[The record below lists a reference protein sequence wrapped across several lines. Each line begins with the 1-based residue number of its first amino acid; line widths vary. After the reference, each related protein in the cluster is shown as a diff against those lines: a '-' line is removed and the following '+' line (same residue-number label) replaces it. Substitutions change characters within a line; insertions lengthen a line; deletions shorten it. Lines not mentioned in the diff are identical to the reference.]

1 MLSGKKILLGITG
14 SIAAYKIPFLL
25 RLLKKDGAEVRV
37 VMTPSAKDFVT
48 PLTLSTLSNN
58 PVLSYGFDEETG
70 RWDSHVE
77 LGLWA
82 DLFVI
87 APATAN
93 TIAKMAYGMAD
104 NYLLTVC
111 LSAKCPIMFAPAMD
125 LDMYKHQATQ
135 TNIKTLIERGCIFVA
150 PSSGELA
157 SGLCGE
163 GRMEEPQKIYE
174 RIKSFFQT
182 KQRFKNK
189 KVLITA
195 GPTYEAIDPVRFIG
209 NHSSGL
215 MGIEIA
221 RAFAEQGA
229 EVTLVLGPTNISP
242 NNKNINVLPVTSA
255 QEMYNAVTSLFSK
268 TDIAVLSAAVADF
281 RPETAAQQKIKKN
294 PDNDSITLKLVKT
307 NDILKSVGEMKKDNQ
322 LVVGFAL
329 ETENGLSNAKKKLHN
344 KNIDLIVLNEMNEPG
359 VGFKTNTNKVTII
372 NKNDEVTEFELKTK
386 KEVASDLLN
395 NIYQYISNHE

>member
-1 MLSGKKILLGITG
+1 MLTGKKILLGITG
-14 SIAAYKIPFLL
+14 SIAAYKIPLL
-25 RLLKKDGAEVRV
+25 VRLLKKDGADVRV

-48 PLTLSTLSNN
+48 PLTLSTLSGN
-58 PVLSYGFDEETG
+58 PVLTYGFDEKTG
-70 RWDSHVE
+70 KWDSHVE

-82 DLFVI
+82 DLFVV
-87 APATAN
+87 APASAN
-93 TIAKMAYGMAD
+93 TMAKMAYGIAD

-111 LSAKCPIMFAPAMD
+111 LSVKCPIMFAPAMD

-135 TNIKTLIERGCIFVA
+135 QNIKTLIERGCIFVA

-174 RIKSFFQT
+174 RIKAFFQT
-182 KQRFKNK
+182 KQNFKGK

-221 RAFAEQGA
+221 RAFADQGA
-229 EVTLVLGPTNISP
+229 EVTLVLGPSSISV
-242 NNKNINVLPVTSA
+242 NKNNVNVLPVTSA
-255 QEMYNAVTSLFSK
+255 KEMYDAVMALFPK

-281 RPETAAQQKIKKN
+281 RPEMVADQKIKKN
-294 PDNDSITLKLVKT
+294 PDNDTFTIKLVKT
-307 NDILKSVGEMKKDNQ
+307 EDILKSVGGLKTDNQ
-322 LVVGFAL
+322 TVVGFAL
-329 ETENGLSNAKKKLHN
+329 ETENGLENAKKKLHT
-344 KNIDLIVLNEMNEPG
+344 KNIDLIVLNEMNESG
-359 VGFKTNTNKVTII
+359 VGFKTKTNKVSII
-372 NKNDEVTEFELKTK
+372 TKDDQVSTYDLKPKN
-386 KEVASDLLN
+386 EVALDILN
-395 NIYQYISNHE
+395 AIYQYTN

>member
-1 MLSGKKILLGITG
+1 MLTGKKILLGITG
-14 SIAAYKIPFLL
+14 SIAAYKIPLL
-25 RLLKKDGAEVRV
+25 VRLLKKDGAEVRV
-37 VMTPSAKDFVT
+37 VMTPSARDFVT
-48 PLTLSTLSNN
+48 PLTLSTLSGN
-58 PVLSYGFDEETG
+58 PVLTYGFDEKTG
-70 RWDSHVE
+70 KWDSHVE

-82 DLFVI
+82 DLMVV
-87 APATAN
+87 APASAN
-93 TIAKMAYGMAD
+93 TMAKMAYGMAD

-135 TNIKTLIERGCIFVA
+135 QNIKTLIERGCIFVA

-174 RIKSFFQT
+174 RIKAFFQT
-182 KQRFKNK
+182 KHNFTGK

-221 RAFAEQGA
+221 RAFADQGA
-229 EVTLVLGPTNISP
+229 EVTLVLGPSNISP
-242 NNKNINVLPVTSA
+242 NRNNINVLPVTSA
-255 QEMYNAVTSLFSK
+255 KEMYDAVMTFFPK

-281 RPETAAQQKIKKN
+281 RPETAADQKIKKN
-294 PDNDSITLKLVKT
+294 PETDSLILKLVKT
-307 NDILKSVGEMKKDNQ
+307 DDILKSVGSKKTENQ
-322 LVVGFAL
+322 VVVGFAL
-329 ETENGLSNAKKKLHN
+329 ETENGLDNAKKKLHT
-344 KNIDLIVLNEMNEPG
+344 KNIDLIVLNEMNESG
-359 VGFKTNTNKVTII
+359 VGFKTKTNKVSII
-372 NKNDEVTEFELKTK
+372 TKDDKVTEFELKPK
-386 KEVASDLLN
+386 NEVALDVLEA
-395 NIYQYISNHE
+395 IYQYIN

>member
-1 MLSGKKILLGITG
+1 MLTGKKILLGITG
-14 SIAAYKIPFLL
+14 SIAAYKIPLL
-25 RLLKKDGAEVRV
+25 VRLLKKDGADVRV

-48 PLTLSTLSNN
+48 PLTLSTLSGN
-58 PVLSYGFDEETG
+58 PVLSHGFDEQTG
-70 RWDSHVE
+70 KWDSHVE

-82 DLFVI
+82 DLFVV
-87 APATAN
+87 APASAN
-93 TIAKMAYGMAD
+93 TMAKMAYGMAD

-125 LDMYKHQATQ
+125 LDMYKHPATQ
-135 TNIKTLIERGCIFVA
+135 QNIKTLIERGCIFVA

-182 KQRFKNK
+182 KQNFKGK

-221 RAFAEQGA
+221 RAFSDQGA
-229 EVTLVLGPTNISP
+229 EVTLVLGPSNISV
-242 NNKNINVLPVTSA
+242 NKKNVNVLPVTSA
-255 QEMYNAVTSLFSK
+255 KEMYEAATALFPK

-281 RPETAAQQKIKKN
+281 RPEVVADQKIKKN
-294 PDNDSITLKLVKT
+294 PDNDTFTIKLVKT
-307 NDILKSVGEMKKDNQ
+307 EDILKSVGSMKTENQ
-322 LVVGFAL
+322 TVVGFAL
-329 ETENGLSNAKKKLHN
+329 ETENGLENAKKKLHT
-344 KNIDLIVLNEMNEPG
+344 KNIDLIVLNEMNESG
-359 VGFKTNTNKVTII
+359 VGFKTKTNKVSII
-372 NKNDEVTEFELKTK
+372 TKNDQVTTYDLKPK
-386 KEVASDLLN
+386 NEVALDILN
-395 NIYQYISNHE
+395 AIYQYIN

>member
-1 MLSGKKILLGITG
+1 MLTGKKILLGITG
-14 SIAAYKIPFLL
+14 SIAAYKIPLL
-25 RLLKKDGAEVRV
+25 VRLLKKDGADVRV

-48 PLTLSTLSNN
+48 PLTLSTLSGN
-58 PVLSYGFDEETG
+58 PVISHGFDEKTG
-70 RWDSHVE
+70 KWDSHVE

-93 TIAKMAYGMAD
+93 TMAKMANGIAD

-111 LSAKCPIMFAPAMD
+111 LSAKCPVMFAPAMD

-135 TNIKTLIERGCIFVA
+135 QNIKTLIERGCIFVA

-174 RIKSFFQT
+174 RIKLFFQT
-182 KQRFKNK
+182 KRNFSGK

-221 RAFAEQGA
+221 RVFADQGA
-229 EVTLVLGPTNISP
+229 EVTLVLGPSNISP
-242 NNKNINVLPVTSA
+242 NRNNINLLPVTSA
-255 QEMYNAVTSLFSK
+255 KEMYDAVMTFFPK

-281 RPETAAQQKIKKN
+281 RPEIVADQKIKKN
-294 PDNDSITLKLVKT
+294 PDTDSITLKLVKT
-307 NDILKSVGEMKKDNQ
+307 DDILKTVGSQKKDNQ
-322 LVVGFAL
+322 VVVGFAL
-329 ETENGLSNAKKKLHN
+329 ETENGIANAKKKLHT
-344 KNIDLIVLNEMNEPG
+344 KNIDLIVLNEMSEQG
-359 VGFKTNTNKVTII
+359 VGFKTKTNKISII
-372 NKNDEVTEFELKTK
+372 NKNDEMTEFDLKPK
-386 KEVASDLLN
+386 SEVALDVLN
-395 NIYQYISNHE
+395 AIYQYIN

>member
-1 MLSGKKILLGITG
+1 MLTGKKILLGITG
-14 SIAAYKIPFLL
+14 SIAAYKIPLL
-25 RLLKKDGAEVRV
+25 VRLLKKDGADVRV
-37 VMTPSAKDFVT
+37 VMTPSARDFVT
-48 PLTLSTLSNN
+48 PLTLSTLSGN
-58 PVLSYGFDEETG
+58 PVLSYGFDEKTG
-70 RWDSHVE
+70 KWDSHVE

-87 APATAN
+87 APASAN
-93 TIAKMAYGMAD
+93 TMAKMASGIAD

-135 TNIKTLIERGCIFVA
+135 HNIKTLIERGCIFVA

-174 RIKSFFQT
+174 KIKDFFQT
-182 KQRFKNK
+182 KRRFNGK

-221 RAFAEQGA
+221 RAFADQGA
-229 EVTLVLGPTNISP
+229 DVTLVLGPTNISP
-242 NNKNINVLPVTSA
+242 NRKNINVLPVTSA
-255 QEMYNAVTSLFSK
+255 KEMFDAVMAVFPKS
-268 TDIAVLSAAVADF
+268 DIAVLSAAVADF
-281 RPETAAQQKIKKN
+281 RPEITADQKIKKDPN
-294 PDNDSITLKLVKT
+294 TDTLTLKLVKT
-307 NDILKSVGEMKKDNQ
+307 EDILKTIGTKKKDNQ

-329 ETENGLSNAKKKLHN
+329 ETENGLSNAKKKLHT
-344 KNIDLIVLNEMNEPG
+344 KNIDIIVLNEMNESG
-359 VGFKTNTNKVTII
+359 VGFKTKTNKVTII
-372 NKNDEVTEFELKTK
+372 NKNDDVTEFDLKPK
-386 KEVASDLLN
+386 NEVATDILN
-395 NIYQYISNHE
+395 AIYQYMN

>member
-1 MLSGKKILLGITG
+1 MLTGKKILLGITG
-14 SIAAYKIPFLL
+14 SIAAYKIPLL
-25 RLLKKDGAEVRV
+25 VRLLKKDGADVRV

-48 PLTLSTLSNN
+48 PLTLSTLSGN
-58 PVLSYGFDEETG
+58 PVLSHGFDEQTG
-70 RWDSHVE
+70 KWDSHVE

-82 DLFVI
+82 DLFVV
-87 APATAN
+87 APASAN
-93 TIAKMAYGMAD
+93 TMAKMAYGMAD

-125 LDMYKHQATQ
+125 LDMYKHPATQ
-135 TNIKTLIERGCIFVA
+135 QNIKTLIERGCIFVA

-174 RIKSFFQT
+174 RIKAFFQT
-182 KQRFKNK
+182 KQNFKGK

-221 RAFAEQGA
+221 RAFADQGA
-229 EVTLVLGPTNISP
+229 EVTLVLGPSSISV
-242 NNKNINVLPVTSA
+242 NKKNVNVLPVTSA
-255 QEMYNAVTSLFSK
+255 KEMYEAVTALFPK

-281 RPETAAQQKIKKN
+281 RPEMVADQKIKKN
-294 PDNDSITLKLVKT
+294 PDNDTLTIKLVKT
-307 NDILKSVGEMKKDNQ
+307 EDILKSVGGMKTENHT
-322 LVVGFAL
+322 VVGFAL
-329 ETENGLSNAKKKLHN
+329 ETENGLENAKKKLHT
-344 KNIDLIVLNEMNEPG
+344 KNIDLIVLNEMNESG
-359 VGFKTNTNKVTII
+359 VGFKTKTNKVSII
-372 NKNDEVTEFELKTK
+372 TKNDQVTTYNLKPK
-386 KEVASDLLN
+386 NEVALDILN
-395 NIYQYISNHE
+395 AIYQYIN

>member
-1 MLSGKKILLGITG
+1 MLTGKKILLGITG
-14 SIAAYKIPFLL
+14 SIAAYKIPLL
-25 RLLKKDGAEVRV
+25 VRLLKKDGADVRV

-48 PLTLSTLSNN
+48 PLTLSTLSGN
-58 PVLSYGFDEETG
+58 PVLTYGFDEKTG
-70 RWDSHVE
+70 KWDSHVE

-87 APATAN
+87 APASAN
-93 TIAKMAYGMAD
+93 TMAKMAYGIAD

-135 TNIKTLIERGCIFVA
+135 QNIKTLIERGCIFVA

-174 RIKSFFQT
+174 RIKAFFQT
-182 KQRFKNK
+182 KQNFKGK

-221 RAFAEQGA
+221 RAFADQGA
-229 EVTLVLGPTNISP
+229 EVTLVLGPSSISV
-242 NNKNINVLPVTSA
+242 NKNNVNVLPVTSA
-255 QEMYNAVTSLFSK
+255 KEMYDAVMALFPK

-281 RPETAAQQKIKKN
+281 RPEMVADQKIKKN
-294 PDNDSITLKLVKT
+294 PDNDTFTIKLVKT
-307 NDILKSVGEMKKDNQ
+307 EDILKSVGGLKTDNQ
-322 LVVGFAL
+322 TVVGFAL
-329 ETENGLSNAKKKLHN
+329 ETENGFENAKKKLHT
-344 KNIDLIVLNEMNEPG
+344 KNIDLIVLNEMNESG
-359 VGFKTNTNKVTII
+359 VGFKTKTNKVSII
-372 NKNDEVTEFELKTK
+372 TKDDQVSTYDLKPKN
-386 KEVASDLLN
+386 EVALDILN
-395 NIYQYISNHE
+395 AIYQYTN

>member
-1 MLSGKKILLGITG
+1 MLTGKKILLGITG
-14 SIAAYKIPFLL
+14 SIAAYKIPLL
-25 RLLKKDGAEVRV
+25 VRLLKKDGADVRV

-48 PLTLSTLSNN
+48 PLTLSTLSGN
-58 PVLSYGFDEETG
+58 PVLSHGFDEQTG
-70 RWDSHVE
+70 KWDSHVE

-82 DLFVI
+82 DLFVV
-87 APATAN
+87 APASAN
-93 TIAKMAYGMAD
+93 TMAKMAYGMAD

-125 LDMYKHQATQ
+125 LDMYKHPATQ
-135 TNIKTLIERGCIFVA
+135 QNIKTLIERGCIFVA

-174 RIKSFFQT
+174 RIKAFFQT
-182 KQRFKNK
+182 KQNFKGK

-221 RAFAEQGA
+221 RAFADQGA
-229 EVTLVLGPTNISP
+229 EVTLVLGPSSISV
-242 NNKNINVLPVTSA
+242 NKKNVNVLPVTSA
-255 QEMYNAVTSLFSK
+255 KEMYEAVTALFPK

-281 RPETAAQQKIKKN
+281 RPEVVADQKIKKN
-294 PDNDSITLKLVKT
+294 PDNDTFTIKLVKT
-307 NDILKSVGEMKKDNQ
+307 EDILKSVGGMKTENQ
-322 LVVGFAL
+322 TVVGFAL
-329 ETENGLSNAKKKLHN
+329 ETENGLENAKKKLHT
-344 KNIDLIVLNEMNEPG
+344 KNIDLIVLNEMNESG
-359 VGFKTNTNKVTII
+359 VGFKTKTNKVSII
-372 NKNDEVTEFELKTK
+372 TKNDQVTTYDLKPK
-386 KEVASDLLN
+386 NEVALDILN
-395 NIYQYISNHE
+395 AIYQYIN

>member
-1 MLSGKKILLGITG
+1 MLTGKKILLGITG
-14 SIAAYKIPFLL
+14 SIAAYKIPLL
-25 RLLKKDGAEVRV
+25 VRLLKKDGADVRV

-48 PLTLSTLSNN
+48 PLTLSTLSGN
-58 PVLSYGFDEETG
+58 PVISHGFDEKTG
-70 RWDSHVE
+70 KWDSHVE

-93 TIAKMAYGMAD
+93 TMAKMANGIAD

-111 LSAKCPIMFAPAMD
+111 LSAKCPVMFAPAMD

-135 TNIKTLIERGCIFVA
+135 QNIKTLIERGCIFVA

-174 RIKSFFQT
+174 RIKLFFQT
-182 KQRFKNK
+182 KRNFSGK

-221 RAFAEQGA
+221 RAFADQGA
-229 EVTLVLGPTNISP
+229 EVTLVLGPSNISP
-242 NNKNINVLPVTSA
+242 NRNNINLLPVTSA
-255 QEMYNAVTSLFSK
+255 KEMYDAVMTFFPK

-281 RPETAAQQKIKKN
+281 RPEIVADQKIKKN
-294 PDNDSITLKLVKT
+294 PDTDSITLKLVKT
-307 NDILKSVGEMKKDNQ
+307 DDILKTVGSQKKENQ
-322 LVVGFAL
+322 VVVGFAL
-329 ETENGLSNAKKKLHN
+329 ETENGIANAKKKLHT
-344 KNIDLIVLNEMNEPG
+344 KNIDLIVLNEMSEQG
-359 VGFKTNTNKVTII
+359 VGFKTKTNKISII
-372 NKNDEVTEFELKTK
+372 NKNDEMTEFDLKPK
-386 KEVASDLLN
+386 SEVALDVLN
-395 NIYQYISNHE
+395 AIYQYMN

>member
-1 MLSGKKILLGITG
+1 MLTGKKILLGITG
-14 SIAAYKIPFLL
+14 SIAAYKIPLL
-25 RLLKKDGAEVRV
+25 VRLLKKDGADVRV

-48 PLTLSTLSNN
+48 PLTLSTLSGN
-58 PVLSYGFDEETG
+58 PVLSHGFDEQTG
-70 RWDSHVE
+70 KWDSHVE

-82 DLFVI
+82 DLFVV
-87 APATAN
+87 APASAN
-93 TIAKMAYGMAD
+93 TMAKMAHGIAD

-125 LDMYKHQATQ
+125 LDMYKHPATQ
-135 TNIKTLIERGCIFVA
+135 QNIKTLIERGCVFVA

-174 RIKSFFQT
+174 KIKSFFQT
-182 KQRFKNK
+182 KQNFKGK

-221 RAFAEQGA
+221 RAFADQGA
-229 EVTLVLGPTNISP
+229 EVTLVLGPSNISV
-242 NNKNINVLPVTSA
+242 NKNNVNVLPVTSA
-255 QEMYNAVTSLFSK
+255 KEMYDAVMALFPK

-281 RPETAAQQKIKKN
+281 RPEMVADQKIKKN
-294 PDNDSITLKLVKT
+294 PDNDTFTIKLVKT
-307 NDILKSVGEMKKDNQ
+307 EDILKSVGKVRTDNQ
-322 LVVGFAL
+322 TVVGFAL
-329 ETENGLSNAKKKLHN
+329 ETENGLENAKKKLHT
-344 KNIDLIVLNEMNEPG
+344 KNIDLIVLNEMNESG
-359 VGFKTNTNKVTII
+359 VGFKTKTNKVSII
-372 NKNDEVTEFELKTK
+372 TKDDNVTTYDLKPKN
-386 KEVASDLLN
+386 EVALDILN
-395 NIYQYISNHE
+395 AIYQYIN

>member
-1 MLSGKKILLGITG
+1 MLTGKKILLGITG
-14 SIAAYKIPFLL
+14 SIAAYKIPLL
-25 RLLKKDGAEVRV
+25 VRLLKKDGADVRV

-48 PLTLSTLSNN
+48 PLTLSTLSGN
-58 PVLSYGFDEETG
+58 PVLSHGFDEETG
-70 RWDSHVE
+70 KWESHVE

-87 APATAN
+87 APASAN
-93 TIAKMAYGMAD
+93 TVAKMAHGMAD

-111 LSAKCPIMFAPAMD
+111 LSAKCPVMFAPAMD

-135 TNIKTLIERGCIFVA
+135 HNIKTLIDRGCMFIA

-174 RIKSFFQT
+174 KIKLFFQT
-182 KQRFKNK
+182 KQNFKGK

-215 MGIEIA
+215 MGVEIA
-221 RAFAEQGA
+221 RAFADQGA
-229 EVTLVLGPTNISP
+229 DVTLVLGPSNISA
-242 NNKNINVLPVTSA
+242 NRKNINVMPVTSA
-255 QEMYNAVTSLFSK
+255 KEMYDAVMAFFPK

-281 RPETAAQQKIKKN
+281 RPEVVADQKIKKN
-294 PDNDSITLKLVKT
+294 PDNDTFTIKLVKT
-307 NDILKSVGEMKKDNQ
+307 EDILKSVGNLKNERQ
-322 LVVGFAL
+322 TIVGFAL
-329 ETENGLSNAKKKLHN
+329 ETENGLENAKKKLHT
-344 KNIDLIVLNEMNEPG
+344 KNIDLVVLNEMNESG
-359 VGFKTNTNKVTII
+359 VGFKTKTNKVSII
-372 NKNDEVTEFELKTK
+372 TKNDDVTSFALKPK
-386 KEVASDLLN
+386 NEVALDILN
-395 NIYQYISNHE
+395 SIYQWIANYE

>member
-1 MLSGKKILLGITG
+1 MLTGKKILLGITG
-14 SIAAYKIPFLL
+14 SIAAYKIPLL
-25 RLLKKDGAEVRV
+25 VRLLKKDGADVRV

-48 PLTLSTLSNN
+48 PLTLSTLSGN
-58 PVLSYGFDEETG
+58 PVLTHGFDEETG
-70 RWDSHVE
+70 KWESHVE

-82 DLFVI
+82 DLFVV
-87 APATAN
+87 APASAN
-93 TIAKMAYGMAD
+93 TMAKMAYGIAD

-135 TNIKTLIERGCIFVA
+135 QNIKTLVERGCIFVA

-174 RIKSFFQT
+174 KIKTFFQT
-182 KQRFKNK
+182 KQNFKGK

-221 RAFAEQGA
+221 RAFADQGA
-229 EVTLVLGPTNISP
+229 DVTLVLGPSNISV
-242 NNKNINVLPVTSA
+242 NKSNVNVLPVTSA
-255 QEMYNAVTSLFSK
+255 KEMYDAVMALFPK

-281 RPETAAQQKIKKN
+281 RPEIVADQKIKKN
-294 PDNDSITLKLVKT
+294 PDNDTFTIKLVKT
-307 NDILKSVGEMKKDNQ
+307 EDILKSVGKVRTDNQ
-322 LVVGFAL
+322 TIVGFAL
-329 ETENGLSNAKKKLHN
+329 ETENGLENAKKKLHT
-344 KNIDLIVLNEMNEPG
+344 KNIDLIVLNEMNESG
-359 VGFKTNTNKVTII
+359 VGFKTKTNKVSII
-372 NKNDEVTEFELKTK
+372 NKDDNVTTYDLKPK
-386 KEVASDLLN
+386 NEVALDILN
-395 NIYQYISNHE
+395 AIYQYIN

>member
-1 MLSGKKILLGITG
+1 MLTGKKILLGITG
-14 SIAAYKIPFLL
+14 SIAAYKIPLL
-25 RLLKKDGAEVRV
+25 VRLLKKDGADVRV

-48 PLTLSTLSNN
+48 PLTLSTLSGN
-58 PVLSYGFDEETG
+58 PVLSHGFDEQTG
-70 RWDSHVE
+70 KWDSHVE

-82 DLFVI
+82 DLFVV
-87 APATAN
+87 APASAN
-93 TIAKMAYGMAD
+93 TMAKMAYGMAD

-125 LDMYKHQATQ
+125 LDMYKHPATQ
-135 TNIKTLIERGCIFVA
+135 QNIKTLIERGYIFVA

-182 KQRFKNK
+182 KQNFKGK

-221 RAFAEQGA
+221 RAFADQGA
-229 EVTLVLGPTNISP
+229 EVTLVLGPSSISV
-242 NNKNINVLPVTSA
+242 NKKNVNVLPVTSA
-255 QEMYNAVTSLFSK
+255 KEMYEAVTALFPK

-281 RPETAAQQKIKKN
+281 RPEVVADQKIKKN
-294 PDNDSITLKLVKT
+294 PDNDTFTIKLVKT
-307 NDILKSVGEMKKDNQ
+307 EDILKSVGGMKTENQ
-322 LVVGFAL
+322 TVVGFAL
-329 ETENGLSNAKKKLHN
+329 ETENGLENAKKKLHT
-344 KNIDLIVLNEMNEPG
+344 KNIDLIVLNEMNESG
-359 VGFKTNTNKVTII
+359 VGFKTKTNKVSII
-372 NKNDEVTEFELKTK
+372 TKNDQVTTYNLKPK
-386 KEVASDLLN
+386 NEVALDILN
-395 NIYQYISNHE
+395 AIYQYIN

>member
-1 MLSGKKILLGITG
+1 MLTGKKILLGITG
-14 SIAAYKIPFLL
+14 SIAAYKIPLL
-25 RLLKKDGAEVRV
+25 VRLLKKDGADVRV

-48 PLTLSTLSNN
+48 PLTLSTLSGN
-58 PVLSYGFDEETG
+58 PVLSHGFDEQTG
-70 RWDSHVE
+70 KWDSHVE

-82 DLFVI
+82 DLFVV
-87 APATAN
+87 APASAN
-93 TIAKMAYGMAD
+93 TMAKMAYGMAD

-125 LDMYKHQATQ
+125 LDMYKHPATQ
-135 TNIKTLIERGCIFVA
+135 QNIKTLIERGYIFVA

-182 KQRFKNK
+182 KQNFKGK

-221 RAFAEQGA
+221 RAFADQGA
-229 EVTLVLGPTNISP
+229 EVTLVLGPSNISV
-242 NNKNINVLPVTSA
+242 NKKNVNVLPVTSA
-255 QEMYNAVTSLFSK
+255 KEMYGAVTALFPK

-281 RPETAAQQKIKKN
+281 RPEVVADQKIKKN
-294 PDNDSITLKLVKT
+294 PDNDTFTIKLVKT
-307 NDILKSVGEMKKDNQ
+307 EDILKSVGGMKTENQ
-322 LVVGFAL
+322 TVVGFAL
-329 ETENGLSNAKKKLHN
+329 ETENGLENAKKKLHT
-344 KNIDLIVLNEMNEPG
+344 KNIDLIVLNEMNESG
-359 VGFKTNTNKVTII
+359 VGFKTKTNKVSII
-372 NKNDEVTEFELKTK
+372 TKNDQVTTYDLKPK
-386 KEVASDLLN
+386 NEVALDILN
-395 NIYQYISNHE
+395 AIYQYIN

>member
-1 MLSGKKILLGITG
+1 MLTGKKILLGITG
-14 SIAAYKIPFLL
+14 SIAAYKIPLL
-25 RLLKKDGAEVRV
+25 VRLLKKDGAEVRV
-37 VMTPSAKDFVT
+37 VMTPSARDFVT
-48 PLTLSTLSNN
+48 PLTLSTLSGN
-58 PVLSYGFDEETG
+58 PVLTYGFDEKTG
-70 RWDSHVE
+70 KWDSHVE

-82 DLFVI
+82 DLMVV
-87 APATAN
+87 APASAN
-93 TIAKMAYGMAD
+93 TMAKMAYGMAD

-135 TNIKTLIERGCIFVA
+135 QNIKTLIERGCIFVA

-174 RIKSFFQT
+174 RIKAFFQT
-182 KQRFKNK
+182 KRNFTGK

-221 RAFAEQGA
+221 RAFADQGA
-229 EVTLVLGPTNISP
+229 EVTLVLGPSNISP
-242 NNKNINVLPVTSA
+242 NRNNINVLPVTSA
-255 QEMYNAVTSLFSK
+255 KEMYDAVMTFFPK

-281 RPETAAQQKIKKN
+281 RPETAADQKIKKN
-294 PDNDSITLKLVKT
+294 PETDSLILKLVKT
-307 NDILKSVGEMKKDNQ
+307 DDILKSVGSKKTENQ
-322 LVVGFAL
+322 VVVGFAL
-329 ETENGLSNAKKKLHN
+329 ETENGLDNAKKKLHT
-344 KNIDLIVLNEMNEPG
+344 KNIDLIVLNEMNESG
-359 VGFKTNTNKVTII
+359 VGFKTKTNKVSII
-372 NKNDEVTEFELKTK
+372 TKDDKVTEFELKPK
-386 KEVASDLLN
+386 NEVALDVLEAIN
-395 NIYQYISNHE
+395 QYIN

>member
-1 MLSGKKILLGITG
+1 MLTGKKILLGITG
-14 SIAAYKIPFLL
+14 SIAAYKIPLL
-25 RLLKKDGAEVRV
+25 VRLLKKDGADVRV

-48 PLTLSTLSNN
+48 PLTLSTLSGN
-58 PVLSYGFDEETG
+58 PVISHGFDEKTG
-70 RWDSHVE
+70 KWDSHVE

-93 TIAKMAYGMAD
+93 TMAKMANGIAD

-111 LSAKCPIMFAPAMD
+111 LSAKCPVMFAPAMD

-135 TNIKTLIERGCIFVA
+135 QNIKTLIERGCIFVA

-174 RIKSFFQT
+174 RIKLFFQT
-182 KQRFKNK
+182 KRNFSGK

-221 RAFAEQGA
+221 RAFADQGA
-229 EVTLVLGPTNISP
+229 EVTLVLGPSNISP
-242 NNKNINVLPVTSA
+242 NRNNINLLPVTSA
-255 QEMYNAVTSLFSK
+255 KEMYDAVMTFFPK

-281 RPETAAQQKIKKN
+281 RPEMVADQKIKKN
-294 PDNDSITLKLVKT
+294 PDTDSITLKLVKT
-307 NDILKSVGEMKKDNQ
+307 DDILKTVGSQKKENQ
-322 LVVGFAL
+322 VVVGFAL
-329 ETENGLSNAKKKLHN
+329 ETENGIANAKKKLHT
-344 KNIDLIVLNEMNEPG
+344 KNIDLIVLNEMSEQG
-359 VGFKTNTNKVTII
+359 VGFKTKTNKISII
-372 NKNDEVTEFELKTK
+372 NKNDKMTEFDLKPK
-386 KEVASDLLN
+386 SEVALDVLN
-395 NIYQYISNHE
+395 AIYQYIN

>member
-1 MLSGKKILLGITG
+1 MLTGKKILLGITG
-14 SIAAYKIPFLL
+14 SIAAYKIPLL
-25 RLLKKDGAEVRV
+25 VRLLKKDGADVRV

-48 PLTLSTLSNN
+48 PLTLSTLSGN
-58 PVLSYGFDEETG
+58 PVLTYGFDEKTG
-70 RWDSHVE
+70 KWDSHVE

-87 APATAN
+87 APASAN
-93 TIAKMAYGMAD
+93 TMAKMAYGIAD

-135 TNIKTLIERGCIFVA
+135 QNIKTLIERGCIFVA

-174 RIKSFFQT
+174 RIKAFFQT
-182 KQRFKNK
+182 KQNFKGK

-221 RAFAEQGA
+221 RAFADQGA
-229 EVTLVLGPTNISP
+229 EVTLVLGPSSISV
-242 NNKNINVLPVTSA
+242 NKNNVNVLPVTSA
-255 QEMYNAVTSLFSK
+255 KEMYDAVMALFPK

-281 RPETAAQQKIKKN
+281 RPQMVADQKIKKN
-294 PDNDSITLKLVKT
+294 PDNDTFTIKLVKT
-307 NDILKSVGEMKKDNQ
+307 EDILKSVGGLKTDNQ
-322 LVVGFAL
+322 TVVGFAL
-329 ETENGLSNAKKKLHN
+329 ETENGLENAKKKLHT
-344 KNIDLIVLNEMNEPG
+344 KNIDLIVLNEMNESG
-359 VGFKTNTNKVTII
+359 VGFKTKTNKVSII
-372 NKNDEVTEFELKTK
+372 TKDDQVSTYDLKPKN
-386 KEVASDLLN
+386 EVALDILN
-395 NIYQYISNHE
+395 AIYQYTN

>member
-1 MLSGKKILLGITG
+1 MLTGKKILLGITG
-14 SIAAYKIPFLL
+14 SIAAYKIPLL
-25 RLLKKDGAEVRV
+25 VRLLKKDGADVRV

-48 PLTLSTLSNN
+48 PLTLSTLSGN
-58 PVLSYGFDEETG
+58 PVLSHGFDEQTG
-70 RWDSHVE
+70 KWDSHVE

-82 DLFVI
+82 DLFVV
-87 APATAN
+87 APASAN
-93 TIAKMAYGMAD
+93 TMAKMAYGMAD

-125 LDMYKHQATQ
+125 LDMYKHPATQ
-135 TNIKTLIERGCIFVA
+135 QNIKTLIERGCIFVA

-174 RIKSFFQT
+174 RIKAFFQT
-182 KQRFKNK
+182 KQNFKGK

-221 RAFAEQGA
+221 RAFADQGA
-229 EVTLVLGPTNISP
+229 EVTLVLGPSSISV
-242 NNKNINVLPVTSA
+242 NKKNVNVLPVTSA
-255 QEMYNAVTSLFSK
+255 KEMYEAVTALFPK

-281 RPETAAQQKIKKN
+281 RPEVVADQKIKKN
-294 PDNDSITLKLVKT
+294 PDNDTFTIKLVKT
-307 NDILKSVGEMKKDNQ
+307 EDILKSVGSMKTENQ
-322 LVVGFAL
+322 TVVGFAL
-329 ETENGLSNAKKKLHN
+329 ETENGLENAKKKLHT
-344 KNIDLIVLNEMNEPG
+344 KNIDLIVLNEMNESG
-359 VGFKTNTNKVTII
+359 VGFKTKTNKVSII
-372 NKNDEVTEFELKTK
+372 TKNDQVTTYDLKPK
-386 KEVASDLLN
+386 NEVALDILN
-395 NIYQYISNHE
+395 AIYQYIN

>member
-1 MLSGKKILLGITG
+1 MLTGKKILLGITG
-14 SIAAYKIPFLL
+14 SIAAYKIPLL
-25 RLLKKDGAEVRV
+25 VRLLKKDGADVRV
-37 VMTPSAKDFVT
+37 VMTPSARDFVT
-48 PLTLSTLSNN
+48 PLTLSTLSGN
-58 PVLSYGFDEETG
+58 PVLSHGFDEKTG
-70 RWDSHVE
+70 KWDSHVE

-82 DLFVI
+82 DLMVV
-87 APATAN
+87 APASAN
-93 TIAKMAYGMAD
+93 TMAKMAYGMAD

-135 TNIKTLIERGCIFVA
+135 QNIKTLIERGCIFVA

-174 RIKSFFQT
+174 RIKAFFQT
-182 KQRFKNK
+182 KQNFTGK

-221 RAFAEQGA
+221 RAFADQGA
-229 EVTLVLGPTNISP
+229 DVTLVLGPSNISP
-242 NNKNINVLPVTSA
+242 NRNNIKVLPVTSA
-255 QEMYNAVTSLFSK
+255 KEMYDAVMTFFPK

-281 RPETAAQQKIKKN
+281 RPETAAEQKIKKN
-294 PDNDSITLKLVKT
+294 PETDILTLKLVKT
-307 NDILKSVGEMKKDNQ
+307 DDILKSVGNKKTENQ
-322 LVVGFAL
+322 IVVGFAL
-329 ETENGLSNAKKKLHN
+329 ETENGLENAKKKLHT
-344 KNIDLIVLNEMNEPG
+344 KNIDLIVLNEMNESG
-359 VGFKTNTNKVTII
+359 VGFKTKTNKVSII
-372 NKNDEVTEFELKTK
+372 TKDDKVTEFELKPK
-386 KEVASDLLN
+386 NEVALDVLEA
-395 NIYQYISNHE
+395 IYQYIN